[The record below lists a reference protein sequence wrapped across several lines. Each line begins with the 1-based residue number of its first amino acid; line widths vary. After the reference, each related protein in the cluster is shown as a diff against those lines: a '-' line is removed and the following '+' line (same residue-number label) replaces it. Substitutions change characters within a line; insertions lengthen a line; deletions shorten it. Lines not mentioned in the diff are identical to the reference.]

1 MPEFRTTPPGQ
12 GGNDKSQ
19 SSREFNLEG
28 LAKQAYEQLR
38 ENPQGQLRMAQALQE
53 NYGVPPD
60 ALVAIFPEM
69 AETAEKQQEQAKQAE
84 NNQKNEENNQKNEEI
99 IVPAQEVKTVKEKP
113 EPDNVIGFLDEVSSY
128 MPEDMTLGELENWA
142 ENNKDLVQ
150 TAIDMKF

>member
-19 SSREFNLEG
+19 SSGEFNLEG
-28 LAKQAYEQLR
+28 LAKQAYQQLLQ
-38 ENPQGQLRMAQALQE
+38 NPQGQLRMAQALQE

-69 AETAEKQQEQAKQAE
+69 AEMAEKQQEQQAKQAE
-84 NNQKNEENNQKNEEI
+84 NNQKNEEIN
-99 IVPAQEVKTVKEKP
+99 VSTQEVKTVKEKP
-113 EPDNVIGFLDEVSSY
+113 EPDDVIGFLDEVSSY
-128 MPEDMTLGELENWA
+128 MPEDMTLSELENWA